1 MQWKGDGDGRQ
12 CSLIMFDTA
21 GCSPLLSV
29 VSQPSCVTMAL
40 RSPPASIVTSLVL
53 PLPPSIQCKQVTR
66 NTFRYLSDM
75 RTELCVA
82 LGKTL
87 LSVINGDIKA
97 IHPVLSNRD
106 CYQLQEPKLLYDA

>member
-1 MQWKGDGDGRQ
+1 MIQLAAL
-12 CSLIMFDTA
+12 C
-21 GCSPLLSV
+21 V
-29 VSQPSCVTMAL
+29 VSYQGVPLARLCDVTMAL
-40 RSPPASIVTSLVL
+40 RSLLSRIVRSSVVPVT
-53 PLPPSIQCKQVTR
+53 PSIQCKQVTR

-106 CYQLQEPKLLYDA
+106 YYQLQEPKLLYDA

>member
-1 MQWKGDGDGRQ
+1 MTVCWLMNR
-12 CSLIMFDTA
+12 S
-21 GCSPLLSV
+21 
-29 VSQPSCVTMAL
+29 VTMAL
-40 RSPPASIVTSLVL
+40 RSLLASIVRSSVGPVT
-53 PLPPSIQCKQVTR
+53 PSIQCKQVTR
-66 NTFRYLSDM
+66 NTFRYIINM

-87 LSVINGDIKA
+87 HSVINGDIKA